1 MAILYPIEEGA
12 VNGITVDGVECK
24 KTEDGGFDIPD
35 QHVADAQI
43 ATGGKLV
50 SEKPTGGKPDSE
62 EEEAK
67 ALRAKLKE
75 AGKTFGPRTTLEKLR
90 EMVAALSEE

>member
-1 MAILYPIEEGA
+1 MAILYPIEDGA

-24 KTEDGGFDIPD
+24 KTENGGFDIPD
-35 QHVADAQI
+35 QHVADAVI

-50 SEKPTGGKPDSE
+50 SEKPATGGLPDE
-62 EEEAK
+62 DEAK

-75 AGKTFGPRTTLEKLR
+75 AGKTFGPRTTIEKLR

>member
-35 QHVADAQI
+35 QHVADALI
-43 ATGGKLV
+43 ATAGKLV
-50 SEKPTGGKPDSE
+50 SEKPGAISGGSD

-67 ALRAKLKE
+67 ALRAKLKD
-75 AGKTFGPRTTLEKLR
+75 AGKTVGPRTTIEKLR
-90 EMVAALSEE
+90 EMAAALPGE

>member
-1 MAILYPIEEGA
+1 MAILYPIEDGA

-24 KTEDGGFDIPD
+24 KTEDGGFDVPD
-35 QHVADAQI
+35 QHVADAMI
-43 ATGGKLV
+43 ATAGKLV
-50 SEKPTGGKPDSE
+50 SEKPAAGGSPDE
-62 EEEAK
+62 DEAK

-75 AGKTFGPRTTLEKLR
+75 AGKTFGPRTTIEKLR